1 MGKKSVKLT
10 TAVTA
15 AVLLSSSVM
24 AQDVATA
31 ADAGQIDGHEVKHVK
46 GTAENK

>member
-15 AVLLSSSVM
+15 AVLLSSSVI
-24 AQDVATA
+24 AQDVAA
-31 ADAGQIDGHEVKHVK
+31 ADAGQIDGQ
-46 GTAENK
+46 